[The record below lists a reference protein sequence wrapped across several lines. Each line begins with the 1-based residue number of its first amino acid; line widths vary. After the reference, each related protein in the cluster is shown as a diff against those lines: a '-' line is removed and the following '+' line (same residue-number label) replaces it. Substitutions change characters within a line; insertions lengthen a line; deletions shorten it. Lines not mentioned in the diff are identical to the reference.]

1 MEIQHIPFS
10 EIDKNKWN
18 GLVYHAPNGHPFG
31 FHWYLKSI
39 FKSFDIL
46 IEGDYQSGMPLIDAP
61 KTLAAGRCLPTL
73 GLYSV
78 NHFSPYRINQ
88 FYDAWKKHSG
98 NHSGYP
104 YNEQMK
110 EGLDQQTPLRE
121 WYCLPLGKSY
131 EGMYESYLPDT
142 QKILDRITLMNYT
155 FSSNE
160 KPESLLS
167 HYYESAEDKN
177 MYYRIMYHALQRGI
191 GFSSVVYKK
200 KEKPAVSFFISS
212 HNGIYEIYHT
222 PDAPME
228 SRLVLYDTIIRSN
241 PNRVVTVYLLDTS
254 ADLAPGL
261 GFHQLYIPNSG
272 PLQFVRPNF
281 WNKLFG
287 LIKN

>member
-1 MEIQHIPFS
+1 MEINYIPFK

-31 FHWYLKSI
+31 FYWYLKSI
-39 FKSFDIL
+39 FKTFDIL
-46 IEGDYQSGMPLIDAP
+46 VEGDYQSGMPLIEAP
-61 KTLAAGRCLPTL
+61 KTMAAGRSLPSL

-78 NHFSPYRINQ
+78 NNFSAYRINH
-88 FYDAWKKHSG
+88 FYEAWKVHNG
-98 NHSGYP
+98 NHPGYP
-104 YNEQMK
+104 FNVQMAD
-110 EGLDQQTPLRE
+110 GLQQQLPHKE

-131 EGMYESYLPDT
+131 EGMYASYLPET
-142 QKILDRITLMNYT
+142 RSTLDRISLGEYI

-167 HYYESAEDKN
+167 HYPESTEDKN

-191 GFSSVVYKK
+191 GFSSVVFKK

-222 PDAPME
+222 PNAPVD
-228 SRLVLYDTIIRSN
+228 SRLLLYDTIIRSN
-241 PNRVVTVYLLDTS
+241 PNRVVTIYLLESS
-254 ADLAPGL
+254 ADISTGL
-261 GFHQLYIPNSG
+261 GCHKTCIPLSG
-272 PLQFVRPNF
+272 IQQFSKPTRWDKF
-281 WNKLFG
+281 FG